1 MLGPKPEDQQ
11 RAEAG
16 GTQPFS
22 LCCQVFD
29 AFHNPLWFL
38 FRSYFF
44 QIPDFS
50 LPFPP
55 NIMLFIFVS
64 LILFLPGAWL
74 FLPSF
79 LHLCK
84 FHISSTLIISAFSS
98 YLNLHL
104 PSSKTKGT
112 YIYSVKCSA

>member
-1 MLGPKPEDQQ
+1 MPGPKPENQ
-11 RAEAG
+11 RGAEAG
-16 GTQPFS
+16 GPQSFS

-50 LPFPP
+50 LPFPSD
-55 NIMLFIFVS
+55 IMLFLFVS
-64 LILFLPGAWL
+64 LILFLPVAWL

-84 FHISSTLIISAFSS
+84 FPISSTLIISAFSHYVS
-98 YLNLHL
+98 LHL
-104 PSSKTKGT
+104 SFSETKGT
-112 YIYSVKCSA
+112 YIYSVKFSA